1 MNPLGISPNGMNPL
15 DMNQMVMN
23 QIGMNQMG
31 MNQMGMNQIDMDQI
45 SINPIGMNQIGIN
58 QMGMNHKCMNPM
70 CKNYVGRNPL
80 MSLPENPIIFCG
92 PKKHKNMFNDV
103 FELKTLA
110 ESLVYFY
117 GFISL
122 KFNNDKI
129 DMTGEK
135 VTVNYYNLLKNDV
148 YLDLSLNIEKLIKTI
163 FWKRFYPSLNKEVI
177 KRTNSNQTT

>member
-1 MNPLGISPNGMNPL
+1 MGMNS
-15 DMNQMVMN
+15 
-23 QIGMNQMG
+23 IGMNQMG
-31 MNQMGMNQIDMDQI
+31 MNQINMGQMGMNQIDMDQI
-45 SINPIGMNQIGIN
+45 SINPMGMNQIGIN

-80 MSLPENPIIFCG
+80 MSLPENLIIFCG
-92 PKKHKNMFNDV
+92 PKKHKNMFNDG

-135 VTVNYYNLLKNDV
+135 VTVNYYNLLKNDL
-148 YLDLSLNIEKLIKTI
+148 YLDLSLNIKKLIKTI
-163 FWKRFYPSLNKEVI
+163 FWKIFYPSLNKEVI
-177 KRTNSNQTT
+177 KRINSNQTTDM